1 MLYQVKKN
9 NKTVALF
16 SSERE
21 AKWFA
26 VDKALRNLRMEYP
39 SYEEETELCFD
50 ELPDYEILDEANI
63 EVEEI
68 EGNFDQ

>member
-9 NKTVALF
+9 NGTVALF

-26 VDKALRNLRMEYP
+26 VDKALRDLRMEYP
-39 SYEEETELCFD
+39 NYEEENELCFD
-50 ELPDYEILDEANI
+50 ELPDYEILNEANI

-68 EGNFDQ
+68 EGNFD

>member
-9 NKTVALF
+9 NGTVALF

-26 VDKALRNLRMEYP
+26 VDKALRDLRMEYP
-39 SYEEETELCFD
+39 NYEEENKLCFD

-68 EGNFDQ
+68 EGNFD